1 MGPPSLLSG
10 SCKGLVASVWR
21 LGEHQGGY
29 GGTYGPNI
37 QFYVGRSLTERPQFV
52 VGYSH
57 LPVANRAGPL
67 TKDRAIVFPK
77 ASGVLKHK

>member
-1 MGPPSLLSG
+1 MGPLSLVRG

-21 LGEHQGGY
+21 LGEHQCGY

-37 QFYVGRSLTERPQFV
+37 QFYVGRSLAERTQLV
-52 VGYSH
+52 VGHSH

-67 TKDRAIVFPK
+67 TKDRAIVFPR
-77 ASGVLKHK
+77 ASGVVKHK